1 MLDLKTNIKVV
12 LQDRTSLIDWKKM
25 FEMLVD
31 NFKMFLRLLLFIY
44 LDEECQNIAI
54 TFVNKMAPSPIYR
67 KTFY

>member
-1 MLDLKTNIKVV
+1 
-12 LQDRTSLIDWKKM
+12 
-25 FEMLVD
+25 MLVD